1 MQDPTIDFELSR
13 LIHTVLTLHFVE
25 GMKQS
30 EIALKLNMSHSKVNR
45 LIAQGR
51 KLGMVKINI
60 ETPFP
65 RLAELEAE
73 LCGATDLRGAVVTP
87 SVQGN
92 AETTLNQV
100 GRAAAAYLLENLRDG
115 DVIAIS
121 GGRAVSAVVEN
132 LVPERPIDV
141 TVVPLTGG
149 VQGKFYTDVN
159 RLVSLMA
166 ERLSGR
172 AMLLH
177 APLLAENRQQ
187 SEMLKNMAQVREI
200 FDLARNADVA
210 LTGVGSVAPSGSSY
224 YDLNPVPKADRE
236 MLVRMGVEAEFLAH
250 LVSRDGAVAEYEL
263 NKRLV
268 AVDPAELG
276 SCRAVIGVAS
286 GAQKA
291 RPLRAVLNGG
301 FLHSLVSDEET
312 VTALLTD
319 WKGTRHVA

>member
-1 MQDPTIDFELSR
+1 MQDPFLDFELAR
-13 LIHTVLTLHFVE
+13 LIRTVLTLHFIE

-30 EIALKLNMSHSKVNR
+30 EIAQKLNMSHSKVNR
-45 LIAQGR
+45 LISQGR
-51 KLGMVKINI
+51 KLGMVKITI

-65 RLAELEAE
+65 RLGELEETLCE
-73 LCGATDLRGAVVTP
+73 LTDLRTAVVTP

-100 GRAAAAYLLENLRDG
+100 GRAAAAWLLENLRDG

-149 VQGKFYTDVN
+149 VQGKYYTDVN

-166 ERLSGR
+166 ERLSGQ
-172 AMLLH
+172 AKLLH
-177 APLLAENRQQ
+177 APLFAENRKQC
-187 SEMLKNMAQVREI
+187 EMLKDMAQVRQI

-224 YDLNPVPKADRE
+224 YDLNPVPKSDRE
-236 MLVRMGVEAEFLAH
+236 MLVRMGVAAEYLAH
-250 LVSRDGAVAEYEL
+250 LIGRDGAVAEHEL

-268 AVDPAELG
+268 AVDPTELKY
-276 SCRAVIGVAS
+276 CRAVIGVAS

-291 RPLRAVLNGG
+291 RPLKAVLNGS

-312 VTALLTD
+312 VSTLIED
-319 WKGTRHVA
+319 WKGSKNVA

>member
-1 MQDPTIDFELSR
+1 MQDPSIDFELSR
-13 LIHTVLTLHFVE
+13 LIQTVLTLHFIE

-30 EIALKLNMSHSKVNR
+30 EIAQKLNLSHSKVNR
-45 LIAQGR
+45 LIARGR
-51 KLGMVKINI
+51 ELGMVKINI
-60 ETPFP
+60 ETPYP
-65 RLAELEAE
+65 RLAELEAD
-73 LCGATDLRGAVVTP
+73 LCKAAALRGAVVTP

-100 GRAAAAYLLENLRDG
+100 GRAAAGFLLENLRDG

-132 LVPERPIDV
+132 LVPERPLDV

-149 VQGKFYTDVN
+149 VQGKYYTDVN

-177 APLLAENRQQ
+177 APLFAENRQQ
-187 SEMLKNMAQVREI
+187 CAMLKDMAQVRQI
-200 FDLARNADVA
+200 FDLAQNADVA
-210 LTGVGSVAPSGSSY
+210 LTGVGSIAPSGSSY
-224 YDLNPVPKADRE
+224 YDLNPVPKSDRE

-250 LVSRDGAVAEYEL
+250 LVGRDGTVAEYEL

-268 AVDPAELG
+268 AVDPAELA
-276 SCRAVIGVAS
+276 SCRVVIGVAS
-286 GAQKA
+286 GPQKA

-301 FLHSLVSDEET
+301 FLHALVSDEDT
-312 VTALLTD
+312 VTTLLED
-319 WKGTRHVA
+319 RKGRKHVA

>member
-1 MQDPTIDFELSR
+1 MQDPTTDFELSR
-13 LIHTVLTLHFVE
+13 LIQTVLTLHFIE

-30 EIALKLNMSHSKVNR
+30 EIADKLNMSHSKVNR

-51 KLGMVKINI
+51 KLGMVKISI
-60 ETPFP
+60 DTPFP
-65 RLAELEAE
+65 RLAELEAD
-73 LCGATDLRGAVVTP
+73 LCGAGALRAAVVTP
-87 SVQGN
+87 SVLGN

-100 GRAAAAYLLENLRDG
+100 GRAAAGLLLENLRDG

-132 LVPERPIDV
+132 LVAERPMDV

-159 RLVSLMA
+159 RLVSLLA

-177 APLLAENRQQ
+177 APLFAENRQQ
-187 SEMLKNMAQVREI
+187 CDMLKDMAQVRDI
-200 FDLARNADVA
+200 LDLARGATVA

-224 YDLNPVPKADRE
+224 YDLNPVPKSDRE

-250 LVSRDGAVAEYEL
+250 LVGRDGTVADYEL
-263 NKRLV
+263 NRRLV
-268 AVDPAELG
+268 AVNPAELG
-276 SCRAVIGVAS
+276 SCRVVIGVAS
-286 GAQKA
+286 GPQKA
-291 RPLRAVLNGG
+291 RPLQAVLNGG
-301 FLHSLVSDEET
+301 FLHTLVSDEET
-312 VTALLTD
+312 VTALLGNL
-319 WKGTRHVA
+319 KGSKNVA